1 MERHVMFMDLED
13 LMLWGRFI
21 NITKMALFPKFIQSM
36 QLLSKFWLPF
46 FCRNLHGDL
55 KIHMEKQRTQEP
67 KQS

>member
-13 LMLWGRFI
+13 LMFWGRFI

-36 QLLSKFWLPF
+36 QFFSKFWLPF

-55 KIHMEKQRTQEP
+55 KIHMGKQGTQEP
-67 KQS
+67 KRS